1 MKILFLNL
9 PYEFNISRA
18 SRWPEKTKSGTL
30 YYPYWL
36 AYCVGV
42 CEKEGYECKL
52 VDCIT
57 KAYSIEDTIGE
68 VRDYKPDYIMAEI
81 TTPTCSY
88 DYKVIDSIKK
98 AYPNAKILIGG
109 THATILPD
117 AVLNECLGIDYVL
130 RQEYDYTVGEL
141 ISSDDVSTV
150 KGVSYR
156 VNADGEDISK
166 INDVYLFSDSIEF
179 TIAHTED
186 REPLDDLDSLPYVS
200 KVYKKYLNFDDY
212 AYAFAQKPMIQI
224 VSSRGCP
231 NQCNFCSYPS
241 TMGGRIY
248 RTRSVSDLA
257 DEFEYILKELPEIKE
272 IFIEDDTFTVNQ
284 PRVIEFCDE
293 IINRGLKPVWSC
305 NTRVDLTFET
315 MKKMKDAGCRLL
327 VCGYESGNQQVLD
340 EIKKGITLEQSKAF
354 AENARKLDIK
364 VFGCFMIGLTG
375 DNLETIEETYK
386 FAQSV
391 YPDMCFF
398 QQAVPFPGTGF
409 YEWAKE
415 NGYLITEDYSK
426 WLNEDGYLNCLVD
439 YPYADHKE
447 IEKLRDNL
455 MSKYYFSFAYIV
467 KTFLANLDW
476 VEFKRVMR
484 GGTQYITFRIK
495 KALNR
500 SDNLD

>member
-42 CEKEGYECKL
+42 CEREGFECKL

-57 KAYSIEDTIGE
+57 KAYSIEDTINE
-68 VRDYKPDYIMAEI
+68 VKEYEPDYIMAEI
-81 TTPTCSY
+81 TTPTCTY

-98 AYPNAKILIGG
+98 AYPKAKIMIGG

-117 AVLNECLGIDYVL
+117 AVLNECLGIDYIL

-141 ISSDDVSTV
+141 ISSDDASTV

-156 VNADGEDISK
+156 VNSEGVDIASLEDV
-166 INDVYLFSDSIEF
+166 NLLSDSIGFE
-179 TIAHTED
+179 IKHTED
-186 REPLDDLDSLPYVS
+186 REPLEDLDSLPYVS
-200 KVYKKYLNFDDY
+200 KVYEKYLNFDDY

-257 DEFEYILKELPEIKE
+257 DEFEYILNELPEIKE

-293 IINRGLKPVWSC
+293 IIKRGLKPVWSC

-327 VCGYESGNQQVLD
+327 VCGYESGNQEVLN

-375 DNLETIEETYK
+375 DSLETIDETYK

-409 YEWAKE
+409 YDWAKE

-426 WLNEDGYLNCLVD
+426 WLNDDGYLNCLVD
-439 YPYADHKE
+439 YPYADHNE

-476 VEFKRVMR
+476 AEFRRVMR
-484 GGTQYITFRIK
+484 GGTQYIAFRVK
-495 KALNR
+495 KALKR
-500 SDNLD
+500 ADNLD

>member
-9 PYEFNISRA
+9 PYKFNISRA

-36 AYCVGV
+36 AYCVGL
-42 CEKEGYECKL
+42 CQKQGFECNL

-57 KAYSIEDTIGE
+57 KGYTIEDTIAE
-68 VRDYKPDYIMAEI
+68 VKKYNPDYIMAEI

-88 DYKVIDSIKK
+88 DYKVINAIKE
-98 AYPNAKILIGG
+98 ACSDVKILIGG

-117 AVLNECLGIDYVL
+117 AVLEECFGIDYIL
-130 RQEYDYTVGEL
+130 RQEYDFTVGEL
-141 ISSDDVSTV
+141 INSDDVSEV

-156 VNADGEDISK
+156 VNDAGEDIANLDNYDLSK
-166 INDVYLFSDSIEF
+166 GNFKV
-179 TIAHTED
+179 AHTED
-186 REPLDDLDSLPYVS
+186 REPLEDLDQLPYVS
-200 KVYKKYLNFDDY
+200 KVYQEFLNFDDY

-231 NQCNFCSYPS
+231 NQCDFCSYPS

-257 DEFEYILKELPEIKE
+257 DEFEYILNEIPEIKE
-272 IFIEDDTFTVNQ
+272 IFIEDDTFTVDQ
-284 PRVIEFCDE
+284 KRVIEFCDE
-293 IINRGLKPVWSC
+293 IIKRDLKPVWSC
-305 NTRVDLTFET
+305 NTRVDLKFET

-327 VCGYESGNQQVLD
+327 VCGYESGSQDVLNT
-340 EIKKGITLEQSKAF
+340 IKKGITLEQSKAF
-354 AENARKLDIK
+354 AENARKLDLK

-375 DNLETIEETYK
+375 DSLETIDQTYK

-409 YEWAKE
+409 YKWAKD
-415 NGYLITEDYSK
+415 NNYLITEDYSK

-447 IEKLRDNL
+447 IEKIRDNL

-467 KTFLANLDW
+467 KTFLANLNW
-476 VEFKRVMR
+476 VEFKRVIR
-484 GGTQYITFRIK
+484 GGTQYIAFRLK

-500 SDNLD
+500 GDNL

>member
-42 CEKEGYECKL
+42 CEKEGFDCKL

-57 KAYSIEDTIGE
+57 KAYSIEDTINE
-68 VRDYKPDYIMAEI
+68 VKEYEPDYIMAEI

-98 AYPNAKILIGG
+98 AYPKAKIMIGG

-117 AVLNECLGIDYVL
+117 AVLNECLGIDYIL

-141 ISSDDVSTV
+141 ISSDDASTV

-156 VNADGEDISK
+156 VNSEGVDIASLEDV
-166 INDVYLFSDSIEF
+166 NLLSDSIGFE
-179 TIAHTED
+179 IKHTED
-186 REPLDDLDSLPYVS
+186 REPLEDLDSLPYVS
-200 KVYKKYLNFDDY
+200 KVYEKYLNFDDY

-257 DEFEYILKELPEIKE
+257 D
-272 IFIEDDTFTVNQ
+272 
-284 PRVIEFCDE
+284 
-293 IINRGLKPVWSC
+293 
-305 NTRVDLTFET
+305 
-315 MKKMKDAGCRLL
+315 
-327 VCGYESGNQQVLD
+327 
-340 EIKKGITLEQSKAF
+340 
-354 AENARKLDIK
+354 
-364 VFGCFMIGLTG
+364 
-375 DNLETIEETYK
+375 
-386 FAQSV
+386 
-391 YPDMCFF
+391 
-398 QQAVPFPGTGF
+398 
-409 YEWAKE
+409 
-415 NGYLITEDYSK
+415 
-426 WLNEDGYLNCLVD
+426 
-439 YPYADHKE
+439 
-447 IEKLRDNL
+447 
-455 MSKYYFSFAYIV
+455 
-467 KTFLANLDW
+467 
-476 VEFKRVMR
+476 
-484 GGTQYITFRIK
+484 
-495 KALNR
+495 
-500 SDNLD
+500 